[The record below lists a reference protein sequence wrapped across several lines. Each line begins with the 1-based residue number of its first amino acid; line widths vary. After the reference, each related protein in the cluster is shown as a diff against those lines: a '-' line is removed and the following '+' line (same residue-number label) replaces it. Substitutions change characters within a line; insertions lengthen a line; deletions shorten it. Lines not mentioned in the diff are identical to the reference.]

1 MSDTFSKIKKI
12 VADKLEVKEADIQ
25 LNSKLVDDLGAD
37 SLDVIE
43 LVMQLEDEFGITISD
58 DDAEKIATVQDIV
71 NFIENQ

>member
-25 LNSKLVDDLGAD
+25 LNSKLVDDLGSD